1 MLVPRIIL
9 TISAFLFGVA
19 PLLVDL
25 STSHVFNAD
34 WPPHARF
41 HIVWLL
47 GMLAMAGVVTVIG
60 AWTVNPGQKLYMKLT
75 TLPGWL
81 VLVPF
86 FVAALLIETYGG
98 SLSGLPNSPKVFG
111 LDGNVVLFSVSA
123 VFQGSASVMVW
134 RR

>member
-1 MLVPRIIL
+1 MLAPRIFL

-47 GMLAMAGVVTVIG
+47 GTLAMAGFVTAIG
-60 AWTVNPGQKLYMKLT
+60 AWTVKPDQKLLMTLT

-81 VLVPF
+81 ALVPF
-86 FVAALLIETYGG
+86 FVAAILIKTYGG
-98 SLSGLPNSPKVFG
+98 SLSDLPDSPKVFG

-123 VFQGSASVMVW
+123 VFQGSASIMIW